1 MSNVHI
7 IIKNYIFYIINI
19 IMVKIK
25 MVLSFLGPK
34 GVLFYEIIGGHS
46 MPPRQLTYIFDP
58 AGNRVNNDKM
68 TLSSS

>member
-34 GVLFYEIIGGHS
+34 GVLFYEIMGGHS
-46 MPPRQLTYIFDP
+46 MPPPPPVIGLMQTEKSRNL
-58 AGNRVNNDKM
+58 RRK
-68 TLSSS
+68 

>member
-34 GVLFYEIIGGHS
+34 DVLFYEIIGGAFNA
-46 MPPRQLTYIFDP
+46 PPRQLTYIFDP
-58 AGNRVNNDKM
+58 AGNRVK
-68 TLSSS
+68 SA